1 MDKKNLDLE
10 TESIGKL
17 LFNYSLPAII
27 ATTASSLYNII
38 DRIIIG
44 QGVGPLAI
52 SGLALTFPI
61 MNLAVAFGTLVG
73 AGLRLWYPSGW
84 GKKNAQKQSEF
95 LAMPLCSILLSVLYF
110 RF

>member
-1 MDKKNLDLE
+1 MEKKNLDLE
-10 TESIGKL
+10 NESIGKL

-44 QGVGPLAI
+44 HGVGPMAI

-73 AGLRLWYPSGW
+73 AGASAMVSIRMGQ
-84 GKKNAQKQSEF
+84 KRRTEKQSGF
-95 LAMPLCSILLSVLYF
+95 LEMPFCSILLLSLIHI
-110 RF
+110 